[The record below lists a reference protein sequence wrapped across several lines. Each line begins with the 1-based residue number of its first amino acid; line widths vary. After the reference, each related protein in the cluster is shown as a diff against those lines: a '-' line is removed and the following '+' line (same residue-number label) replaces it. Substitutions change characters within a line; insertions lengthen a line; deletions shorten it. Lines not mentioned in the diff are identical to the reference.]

1 MTVRGTGTAS
11 SPPRVLTGTPDPLAD
26 PQGALACDIAGFYDD
41 PLGYVR
47 YNFPWGTGVLEDFP
61 GPREWQADFLRELGQ
76 EIRIRDFDGHTP
88 CDPVDTSTAS
98 GHGIG
103 KSALTAWLV
112 KFIFDTRPYSK
123 GIVTANT
130 SDQLKTKTWSEVG
143 KWHRLSLTES
153 WAKYNTSKGNMNLAS
168 HEHPETWRVDAV
180 SWRKESAEAFAG
192 LHAANSTAYYIFDE
206 ASLIPE
212 EIMEVSDGGL
222 TDGEPMRFMFG
233 NPTRNSGRFFKS
245 HHRLKHRY
253 LTRQI
258 DSRSV
263 EGATN
268 LALIKRWEEDYG
280 ADSDF
285 FRVRVLGRF
294 PRAASTQ
301 FIGFD
306 VFRKAATRELHE
318 DRQMP
323 LVLGVDVAR
332 FGDDKS
338 VIYPRMGRD
347 ARSHGY
353 WKYRGMDTMQLAAQV
368 VEKINHF
375 AGLGKPVAAV
385 FVDGAGV
392 GGGVIDR
399 LKQLQVNVIEVNP
412 GAGADNKQKY
422 ANKRAEMW
430 GNGKDWLAGG
440 CVMNEDE
447 LETDLTGLEYGFNRS
462 NAIQLERKED
472 MKGRGLASPDLGD
485 ALMLTFAYPIAPV
498 METKVVSGSNE
509 VGSHD
514 YDPMENV

>member
-1 MTVRGTGTAS
+1 MTEPLEDADLALIEDMAS
-11 SPPRVLTGTPDPLAD
+11 
-26 PQGALACDIAGFYDD
+26 FYSD

-47 YNFPWGTGVLEDFP
+47 YVFPWGKGILADFK
-61 GPREWQADFLRELGQ
+61 GPREWQADFLTEWGQ
-76 EIRIRDFDGHTP
+76 EIRLRGFDGHTP
-88 CDPVDTSTAS
+88 VDPIDTSTAS

-103 KSALTAWLV
+103 KSALTAWCV
-112 KFIFDTRPYSK
+112 KCIFDTRPYSK

-130 SDQLKTKTWSEVG
+130 SDQLKTKTWAEVG
-143 KWHRLSLTES
+143 KWHRISLTEH
-153 WAKYNTSKGNMNLAS
+153 WARYNASKGNMNLTS
-168 HEHPETWRVDAV
+168 YEHPETWRADAV

-233 NPTRNSGRFFKS
+233 NPTRNSGRFFRS

-253 LTRQI
+253 ITRQI

-263 EGATN
+263 KGATN
-268 LALIKRWEEDYG
+268 LALIKRWQEDYG
-280 ADSDF
+280 EDSDF

-294 PRAASTQ
+294 PRSASTQ

-306 VFRKAATRELHE
+306 VFRQAACRPLIE
-318 DRQMP
+318 DRGMP

-353 WKYRGMDTMQLAAQV
+353 WKFRGLDTMQMAAMV
-368 VEKINHF
+368 VEKINYF
-375 AGLGKPVAAV
+375 GDLGKPVAAV

-392 GGGVIDR
+392 GGGVVDR
-399 LKQLQVNVIEVNP
+399 LRQLQVNVIEVNP
-412 GAGADNKQKY
+412 GSGADNKSKY

-430 GNGKDWLAGG
+430 GRGKDWLAGG
-440 CVMNEDE
+440 CVKNEDE
-447 LETDLTGLEYGFNRS
+447 LETDLTGLEYGYNRQ

-472 MKGRGLASPDLGD
+472 MKERGLASPDLGD
-485 ALMLTFAYPIAPV
+485 ALMLTFAYPVAP
-498 METKVVSGSNE
+498 MMDDKVRSKPMMVTN
-509 VGSHD
+509 HD
-514 YDPMENV
+514 YEP